1 MFLGQKMKDIFYL
14 IFNLHNVRYGI
25 EASLVREIFLL
36 PELIPITET
45 PIDIIGVVNL
55 RAKII
60 PIMHLDSRLGNPIQE
75 CKTSDSV
82 IVLEQDELTIGLI
95 VNNVEE
101 VQSFSHSIIEKIPD
115 YGRASSNN
123 PLFIAGIVKAEDK
136 SVILLNVQ
144 ALIRQPDVVKEI
156 IKEENLESNETT
168 TERTSFYKSFC
179 PNATPTDRAVF
190 HQRASSLKKVN
201 VDETSSVSGKEPIAI
216 LRLCGEYFG
225 VDLDTVREFINIRSF
240 TPIPCCP
247 KHIVGNINLR
257 GEVLTLVDIRGTLNL
272 PMTGV
277 NNSPKAVVIH
287 ADNMVAGLPVDEVLD
302 VMYINSAS
310 INNVPIAVSS
320 GSEGYIR
327 GTITYREKI
336 LSIID
341 LPKLISKGGLE
352 VNESF

>member
-1 MFLGQKMKDIFYL
+1 MKDIFYL
-14 IFNLHNVRYGI
+14 IFNLHNTRYGI
-25 EASLVREIFLL
+25 DASLVKEIFLL
-36 PELIPITET
+36 PELIPIAET
-45 PIDIIGVVNL
+45 PIDIVGVVNF

-60 PIMHLDSRLGNPIQE
+60 PVMHLDLRLGNLMQE

-82 IVLEQDELTIGLI
+82 IVLEQDGLTIGLI

-101 VQSFSHSIIEKIPD
+101 VQSFPHSIIEKIPD
-115 YGRASSNN
+115 YGRASSSN
-123 PLFIAGIVKAEDK
+123 PLFFDGIVKAEDE
-136 SVILLNVQ
+136 SIILLNVQ
-144 ALIRQPDVVKEI
+144 ALIHQPDAVKEI
-156 IKEENLESNETT
+156 INEENLESEETIT
-168 TERTSFYKSFC
+168 ARTSFYKSFC
-179 PNATPTDRAVF
+179 PNATPAEKTVF
-190 HQRASSLKKVN
+190 RQRASSLKKAN
-201 VDETSSVSGKEPIAI
+201 IDEISSAGEKEPIAI

-225 VDLDTVREFINIRSF
+225 IDLDTVREFINIRSF

-272 PMTGV
+272 PMTEV
-277 NNSPKAVVIH
+277 NSSPKAVVIH
-287 ADNMVAGLPVDEVLD
+287 ADNVVAGLPVDEVLD

-310 INNVPIAVSS
+310 IHNVPIAVSS
-320 GSEGYIR
+320 RSEGYIR

-341 LPKLISKGGLE
+341 LPKLIAKGGLE

>member
-1 MFLGQKMKDIFYL
+1 MKDIFYL
-14 IFNLHNVRYGI
+14 IFNLHNIRYGI
-25 EASLVREIFLL
+25 DASLVKEIFLL
-36 PELIPITET
+36 PELIPIAET
-45 PIDIIGVVNL
+45 PIDIIGIVNF

-60 PIMHLDSRLGNPIQE
+60 PVMHLDLRLGNLMQE

-82 IVLEQDELTIGLI
+82 IILEQDGLTIGLI

-101 VQSFSHSIIEKIPD
+101 VQSFPHSIIEKIPD
-115 YGRASSNN
+115 YGRASSSN
-123 PLFIAGIVKAEDK
+123 PLFFDGIVKAENE
-136 SVILLNVQ
+136 SIILLNVQ
-144 ALIRQPDVVKEI
+144 ALIRQPDAVKEI
-156 IKEENLESNETT
+156 INEENLEENLESDETIR
-168 TERTSFYKSFC
+168 ERTSFYKSFC
-179 PNATPTDRAVF
+179 PNATPAERAVF
-190 HQRASSLKKVN
+190 RQRASSLKKVN
-201 VDETSSVSGKEPIAI
+201 IDEISSVSEKEPIAI

-225 VDLDTVREFINIRSF
+225 IDLDTVREFINIRSF

-272 PMTGV
+272 PMTEI
-277 NNSPKAVVIH
+277 NSSPKAVVIH
-287 ADNMVAGLPVDEVLD
+287 ADNVVAGLPVDEVLD

-327 GTITYREKI
+327 GTISYREKI

-341 LPKLISKGGLE
+341 LPKLIARGGLE